1 MKKVGDR
8 EKGPPRSQEGRRLGL
23 GRAEG
28 FLQQLHTEPAP
39 TRLNALRALADKA
52 FAALSP

>member
-39 TRLNALRALADKA
+39 TRLNALRALTDKA